1 MAEKL
6 HKGSLDDI
14 PITGGSLAQVS
25 QSSSNTNYKLEL
37 SATAAPLRKPDLVAR
52 FSTID
57 LPDSVDFGDNYEFT
71 AVSQELIGTTRT
83 YGSFYE
89 AAYEDAI
96 SRVYGGIHVRES
108 SVTDALPTGLN
119 IGNFVAQNLF
129 QPVV

>member
-1 MAEKL
+1 VIA
-6 HKGSLDDI
+6 
-14 PITGGSLAQVS
+14 GGFAANDGIEATVGDPDWQPLLSPTPPFPDYISGHSTFSGAFAGVL
-25 QSSSNTNYKLEL
+25 TN
-37 SATAAPLRKPDLVAR
+37 
-52 FSTID
+52 F
-57 LPDSVDFGDNYEFT
+57 FGDNYEFT

-129 QPVV
+129 QPIV

>member
-25 QSSSNTNYKLEL
+25 QSSSDTNYKLEL

-57 LPDSVDFGDNYEFT
+57 LPDTVDFGDDGR
-71 AVSQELIGTTRT
+71 A
-83 YGSFYE
+83 
-89 AAYEDAI
+89 
-96 SRVYGGIHVRES
+96 RV
-108 SVTDALPTGLN
+108 TGH
-119 IGNFVAQNLF
+119 
-129 QPVV
+129 